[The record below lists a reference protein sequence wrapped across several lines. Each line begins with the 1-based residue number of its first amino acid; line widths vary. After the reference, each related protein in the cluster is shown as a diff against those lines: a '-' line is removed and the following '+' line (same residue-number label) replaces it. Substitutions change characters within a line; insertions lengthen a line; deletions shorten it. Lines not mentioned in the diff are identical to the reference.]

1 MNHRGELGASQP
13 TCAMTAIQRGGDALA
28 ALVGMTLD
36 WERFDLRFEAREDS
50 GGERIREAKCH
61 CLDPTGLV
69 EMREVAS

>member
-1 MNHRGELGASQP
+1 
-13 TCAMTAIQRGGDALA
+13 MTAIQRGGDALA

-50 GGERIREAKCH
+50 AGERIREAKCH